1 MKLTHLQGG
10 CLLNFVVGIDFT
22 GSNGDPRDPSSLHY
36 LGGAVPNQYT
46 QAITAV
52 GNVIQDYDSD
62 QLYPAFGFG
71 ARLPPSWQV
80 GLICIHFRVF
90 SDSFCIHCQNVELKR
105 LSIICS
111 GAWAKLKLNIHDSL
125 FCRLLISFH

>member
-1 MKLTHLQGG
+1 MVDVSQGG

-22 GSNGDPRDPSSLHY
+22 GSNGDPRDSSSLHF
-36 LGGAVPNQYT
+36 LGGRTPNQYA

-71 ARLPPSWQV
+71 AKLPPSWQV
-80 GLICIHFRVF
+80 ILIMVNTKPSIFR
-90 SDSFCIHCQNVELKR
+90 S
-105 LSIICS
+105 
-111 GAWAKLKLNIHDSL
+111 
-125 FCRLLISFH
+125 

>member
-1 MKLTHLQGG
+1 MQGG
-10 CLLNFVVGIDFT
+10 CELNFVVGIDFT

-36 LGGAVPNQYT
+36 LGGSTPNQYT

-71 ARLPPSWQV
+71 ARLPPTWQV
-80 GLICIHFRVF
+80 CYLTLVTYLIVVTYLTEVSNLTLVIYLLF
-90 SDSFCIHCQNVELKR
+90 
-105 LSIICS
+105 LS
-111 GAWAKLKLNIHDSL
+111 KLTVVSNI
-125 FCRLLISFH
+125 

>member
-1 MKLTHLQGG
+1 MKLTILQGG

-62 QLYPAFGFG
+62 QMYPAFGFG
-71 ARLPPSWQV
+71 ARLPPTWQV
-80 GLICIHFRVF
+80 SLFCIHFRAF
-90 SDSFCIHCQNVELKR
+90 SDSFCIHCQNFELR
-105 LSIICS
+105 NLCTYVL
-111 GAWAKLKLNIHDSL
+111 G
-125 FCRLLISFH
+125 

>member
-1 MKLTHLQGG
+1 MLVTCSFLFRRNSIDLPIQCVSLVKLLSSSVLKYFHLAQGG
-10 CLLNFVVGIDFT
+10 CELNFVVGIDFT

-36 LGGAVPNQYT
+36 LGGSSPNQYT

-71 ARLPPSWQV
+71 ARLPPTWQV
-80 GLICIHFRVF
+80 
-90 SDSFCIHCQNVELKR
+90 
-105 LSIICS
+105 
-111 GAWAKLKLNIHDSL
+111 
-125 FCRLLISFH
+125 